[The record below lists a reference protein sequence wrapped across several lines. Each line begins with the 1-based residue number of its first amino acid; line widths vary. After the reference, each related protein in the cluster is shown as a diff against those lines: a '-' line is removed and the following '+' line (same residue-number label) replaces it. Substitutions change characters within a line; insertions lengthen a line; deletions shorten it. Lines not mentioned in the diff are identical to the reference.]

1 MRAIARPGIILLL
14 ALAVGPVLVL
24 TMLAGMLWPEA
35 GTAEA
40 NEEPFLSGV
49 TAIAA
54 GGSHTC
60 ALTTVGGVKCWG
72 DNEFG
77 QLGNGTTKDSAIP
90 VDVLALGTTATAIA
104 AGQYHTCAVTT
115 QGGLKCWG
123 DNRIGQLGDGTITI
137 RTIPTDVIQ
146 LNGNIVAVSPSS
158 SHTCAVT
165 AGGNVICWGSNFAGE
180 LGIESTD
187 TCEVP
192 SMGTFPCSVTPVDV
206 VSLGTTATN
215 IATGFVHTCAL
226 TTAAG
231 VKCWGSNINGELGDG
246 NGGDSDAF
254 GPTPVDVVGMTDGV
268 AAIAAGNWHSCV
280 VTTEGGVKCWGD
292 NFNGQ
297 LGAGCSGTGCGS
309 IVPVDVMGLV
319 DSATNIGAGFRHTC
333 ALIEDGGV
341 ECWGLNASGQLGDA
355 TSTNHLSPM
364 AVVELGST
372 AAAISAG
379 DYHTCALTAAGTVKC
394 WGANFAGQ
402 LGDGTT
408 TDSATPVDV
417 IADND
422 NDGCSDIQEQGSTA
436 VLGGLRD
443 PKSFWDFFDTPDGS
457 NARDRAITIADIGR
471 VAARFGTTGDPA
483 GDPLSP
489 PPTSGYHTAFDR
501 TPLGPELWNLG
512 PPNGAVTI
520 QDIGLMVAQF
530 GHTCI

>member
-1 MRAIARPGIILLL
+1 
-14 ALAVGPVLVL
+14 
-24 TMLAGMLWPEA
+24 
-35 GTAEA
+35 
-40 NEEPFLSGV
+40 
-49 TAIAA
+49 
-54 GGSHTC
+54 
-60 ALTTVGGVKCWG
+60 
-72 DNEFG
+72 
-77 QLGNGTTKDSAIP
+77 
-90 VDVLALGTTATAIA
+90 
-104 AGQYHTCAVTT
+104 
-115 QGGLKCWG
+115 
-123 DNRIGQLGDGTITI
+123 
-137 RTIPTDVIQ
+137 
-146 LNGNIVAVSPSS
+146 
-158 SHTCAVT
+158 
-165 AGGNVICWGSNFAGE
+165 
-180 LGIESTD
+180 
-187 TCEVP
+187 
-192 SMGTFPCSVTPVDV
+192 
-206 VSLGTTATN
+206 
-215 IATGFVHTCAL
+215 
-226 TTAAG
+226 
-231 VKCWGSNINGELGDG
+231 
-246 NGGDSDAF
+246 
-254 GPTPVDVVGMTDGV
+254 
-268 AAIAAGNWHSCV
+268 
-280 VTTEGGVKCWGD
+280 
-292 NFNGQ
+292 
-297 LGAGCSGTGCGS
+297 
-309 IVPVDVMGLV
+309 
-319 DSATNIGAGFRHTC
+319 
-333 ALIEDGGV
+333 
-341 ECWGLNASGQLGDA
+341 
-355 TSTNHLSPM
+355 M